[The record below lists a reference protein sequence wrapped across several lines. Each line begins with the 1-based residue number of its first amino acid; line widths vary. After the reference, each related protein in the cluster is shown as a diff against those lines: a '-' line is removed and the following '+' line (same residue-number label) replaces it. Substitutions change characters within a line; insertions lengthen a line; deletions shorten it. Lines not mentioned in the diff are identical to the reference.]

1 MSMSHIEKISM
12 SIMNPFVNDLFER
25 ITAVASRLA
34 HYNKRSTVTS
44 REIQTSVRLLLPGES
59 VKIETSLNFCKSSSR
74 FYTLY

>member
-1 MSMSHIEKISM
+1 MSRSHIEKIII

-25 ITAVASRLA
+25 ISAEASRLA

-59 VKIETSLNFCKSSSR
+59 VKIEKFL
-74 FYTLY
+74 